1 MTIKRDRLLRCL
13 TDAKHNEFV
22 KIITGI
28 RRCGKSYLLF
38 KLFKN
43 HLVKSGV
50 RKDHIIEVDLENTDF
65 YPLHNPL
72 NLLAHIKERI
82 KKDGRWNYV
91 LIDEIQNCQKVLPP
105 GTDLS
110 SIHPDDRES
119 AYVTFYSVLSEL
131 RTMRRVDVYVTGS
144 NSKLLISDVA
154 TIFRGRGQ
162 SIQVTPLS
170 LAEFMPLRKGKESQ
184 SIFDEY
190 LTFGGLPKC
199 ALLKSDSEKKNYLE
213 ELYRTIYLR
222 DIVERNK
229 IKNPDVIEAL
239 LGVVMSGIGGLT
251 NPNKITDTINTVAK
265 ISTSNKTVNTHLGFL
280 ENAFLIA
287 KARRFDV
294 KGRRYLESPCKY
306 YATDTGLRNARI
318 NFRQN
323 EPTHLMENVIYN
335 ELVRR
340 GYSVDVGVVP
350 LETRAS
356 GKHEIRQYEIDFVVN
371 KSDERIYIQSAYAI
385 PDQEKRAQE
394 TFSLRHVG
402 DSFRKVVITGNLR
415 EKPWHDE
422 NGIVFI
428 GAMTF
433 LLDPNCLENP

>member
-1 MTIKRDRLLRCL
+1 MTIRRDRLLKCL

-38 KLFKN
+38 KLFKS

-50 RKDHIIEVDLENTDF
+50 RKDHIIEIDLENTDF

-72 NLLAHIKERI
+72 NLLAYIKERI

-91 LIDEIQNCQKVLPP
+91 FIDEIQNCQKVLPP
-105 GTDLS
+105 GIDLS
-110 SIHPDDRES
+110 NIHPDDRES
-119 AYVTFYSVLSEL
+119 AYITFYSVLSEL

-170 LAEFMPLRKGKESQ
+170 LAEFMPLRKGSESQ
-184 SIFDEY
+184 SVFDEY

-199 ALLKSDSEKKNYLE
+199 ALLKSDGEKKNYLAD
-213 ELYRTIYLR
+213 LYRTIYIR

-229 IKNPDVIEAL
+229 IKNPEAAEAL
-239 LGVVMSGIGGLT
+239 LDVVMSGIGGLT
-251 NPNKITDTINTVAK
+251 NPNKIADTMKTAAK
-265 ISTSNKTVNTHLGFL
+265 MTTSNKTVDAHLGFL

-371 KSDERIYIQSAYAI
+371 KADERIYIQSAYAI
-385 PDQEKRAQE
+385 PDAEKRAQE
-394 TFSLRHVG
+394 TFSLRHVN
-402 DSFRKVVITGNLR
+402 DNFRKVVITGNLR
-415 EKPWHDE
+415 EKPWRDE

-428 GAMTF
+428 GAMPF
-433 LLDPNCLENP
+433 LLDPRSLETL

>member
-1 MTIKRDRLLRCL
+1 MTITRDMLLKRLI
-13 TDAKHNEFV
+13 DAKHNEFV

-43 HLVKSGV
+43 HLLKSGI
-50 RKDHIIEVDLENTDF
+50 RKDHIIEIDLENADF
-65 YPLHNPL
+65 HPLQNPL
-72 NLLAHIKERI
+72 KLLSYVKDRI
-82 KKDGRWNYV
+82 KRDGRWTYV
-91 LIDEIQNCQKVLPP
+91 LIDEIQNCQKTLPP
-105 GTDLS
+105 GTNLRL
-110 SIHPDDRES
+110 IHPDDRES

-131 RTMRRVDVYVTGS
+131 RSMHRVDVYVTGS
-144 NSKLLISDVA
+144 NSKFLISDVA

-170 LAEFMPLRKGKESQ
+170 LAEFMPLRKGMESQ
-184 SIFDEY
+184 AVFNEY

-199 ALLKSDSEKKNYLE
+199 VLLKSDTERKSYLE

-222 DIVERNK
+222 DIIERNK
-229 IKNPDVIEAL
+229 IRSPEMVEHL
-239 LGVVMSGIGGLT
+239 LDVVMSGIGGLT
-251 NPNKITDTINTVAK
+251 NPNKIADTMNTVAK
-265 ISTSNKTVNTHLGFL
+265 IDTNNKTVSKHLELL
-280 ENAFLIA
+280 ENAFLIE

-306 YATDTGLRNARI
+306 YAIDTGLRNARI

-350 LETRAS
+350 VETRAS
-356 GKHEIRQYEIDFVVN
+356 GKHEIRQHEIDFVVN
-371 KSDERIYIQSAYAI
+371 KADERIYIQSAYSISDPA
-385 PDQEKRAQE
+385 KLTQE
-394 TFSLRHVG
+394 TLSLRHVS
-402 DSFRKVVITGNLR
+402 DSFRKVVITGNLL

-428 GAMTF
+428 GAMAF
-433 LLDPNCLENP
+433 LLNPDRLEHL

>member
-1 MTIKRDRLLRCL
+1 MTIRRDQLLKRII
-13 TDAKHNEFV
+13 DARHNDFV

-38 KLFKN
+38 TLFRN
-43 HLVKSGV
+43 YLVKEGV
-50 RKDHIIEVDLENTDF
+50 KGDHIIQIDLEKAMF
-65 YPLHNPL
+65 KPLQNPIE
-72 NLLAHIKERI
+72 LLSYIKRKI
-82 KKDGRWNYV
+82 KRDGKWTYV

-105 GTDLS
+105 GTDLNR
-110 SIHPDDRES
+110 IHPDDRES

-131 RTMRRVDVYVTGS
+131 RTMHRVDVYVTGS

-162 SIQVTPLS
+162 SIPVTPLS
-170 LAEFMPLRKGKESQ
+170 FAEFMPLRKGWESQ
-184 SIFDEY
+184 AAFNDY

-199 ALLKSDSEKKNYLE
+199 ALLKTDAERKAYLD

-222 DIVERNK
+222 DIIERNN
-229 IKNPDVIEAL
+229 IKDSTVLGAL
-239 LGVVMSGIGGLT
+239 LDVVMSGICGLT
-251 NPNKITDTINTVAK
+251 NPSK
-265 ISTSNKTVNTHLGFL
+265 ISDTMKTEARLGTNSVTISTYLGHL
-280 ENAFLIA
+280 ENAFLIEQA
-287 KARRFDV
+287 KRYDV
-294 KGRRYLESPCKY
+294 KGRRHLKSPCKY

-350 LETRAS
+350 FETRAS
-356 GKHEIRQYEIDFVVN
+356 GKHEIRRYEIDFVIN
-371 KSDERIYIQSAYAI
+371 KADERIYVQSAYAI
-385 PDQEKRAQE
+385 PDSEKRAQE

-402 DSFRKVVITGNLR
+402 DSFRKVVVTGNLR
-415 EKPWHDE
+415 EKPWRDE

-428 GAMTF
+428 GAMEF
-433 LLDPNCLENP
+433 LLDPKCLETL

>member
-50 RKDHIIEVDLENTDF
+50 RKDHIIEVDLENTNF

-72 NLLAHIKERI
+72 NLLAYITERI

-144 NSKLLISDVA
+144 NSKLLASDVA

-170 LAEFMPLRKGKESQ
+170 FSEFVSLRRGIESQ
-184 SIFDEY
+184 AIFDEY

-199 ALLKSDSEKKNYLE
+199 VLLKSDGERKHYLE
-213 ELYRTIYLR
+213 ELYRTIYIR

-229 IKNPDVIEAL
+229 IKNPETIEL
-239 LGVVMSGIGGLT
+239 LLDVVMSGIGGLT
-251 NPNKITDTINTVAK
+251 NPNKIADTMNTVAK
-265 ISTSNKTVNTHLGFL
+265 MTTNNKTVDAHLAFL
-280 ENAFLIA
+280 QNAFLIA

-350 LETRAS
+350 YETRAS

-371 KSDERIYIQSAYAI
+371 KADERIYIQSAFAI

-415 EKPWHDE
+415 EKLWRDE

-428 GAMTF
+428 GAPSF
-433 LLDPNCLENP
+433 LLDPNCLETL

>member
-1 MTIKRDRLLRCL
+1 MTIKRDRLLKCL
-13 TDAKHNEFV
+13 TDAKHNEFI

-38 KLFKN
+38 KLFKS

-50 RKDHIIEVDLENTDF
+50 RKDHIIEIDLENAAF
-65 YPLHNPL
+65 YPLHNPIE
-72 NLLAHIKERI
+72 LLAYIKGRI
-82 KKDGRWNYV
+82 KRDGHWTYV
-91 LIDEIQNCQKVLPP
+91 LIDEIQNCQKVLPS
-105 GTDLS
+105 GTDLNH
-110 SIHPDDRES
+110 IHPDDRES

-170 LAEFMPLRKGKESQ
+170 LAEFMPLRKGNESQ

-199 ALLKSDSEKKNYLE
+199 VLLKSDGERKNYLA
-213 ELYRTIYLR
+213 ELYRAIYLR

-229 IKNPDVIEAL
+229 IKNPVTIETL
-239 LGVVMSGIGGLT
+239 LDVVMSGIGGLT
-251 NPNKITDTINTVAK
+251 NPNKIADTMNTVAK
-265 ISTSNKTVNTHLGFL
+265 MTTSNKTVDAHLGFL

-350 LETRAS
+350 FETRAS
-356 GKHEIRQYEIDFVVN
+356 GKHEIRRYEIDFVIN
-371 KSDERIYIQSAYAI
+371 KADERIYVQSAYAI
-385 PDQEKRAQE
+385 PDSEKRAQE

-415 EKPWHDE
+415 EKPWRDE

-428 GAMTF
+428 GAMEF
-433 LLDPNCLENP
+433 LLDPKCLETL

>member
-1 MTIKRDRLLRCL
+1 MTIRRENLLQRII
-13 TDAKHNEFV
+13 DAKHNDFV

-38 KLFKN
+38 KLFKS
-43 HLVKSGV
+43 HLLKSGV

-72 NLLAHIKERI
+72 SLLAYIKERI

-105 GTDLS
+105 GTDIS
-110 SIHPDDRES
+110 RIHPDDRES

-170 LAEFMPLRKGKESQ
+170 LAEFMPLRKGSESQ
-184 SIFDEY
+184 AIFDEY

-199 ALLKSDSEKKNYLE
+199 VLLQSDSERKSYLE

-229 IKNPDVIEAL
+229 IRDPESIETL
-239 LGVVMSGIGGLT
+239 LDVVMSGIGGLT
-251 NPNKITDTINTVAK
+251 NPNKISNT
-265 ISTSNKTVNTHLGFL
+265 ISTVSKMGTNSTTVGKHLGFL

-306 YATDTGLRNARI
+306 YATDTGLRNARV

-340 GYSVDVGVVP
+340 GYSVDVGVVQ

-371 KSDERIYIQSAYAI
+371 KADERIYIQSAYVL

-402 DSFRKVVITGNLR
+402 DSFRKVVITSNLR
-415 EKPWHDE
+415 EKPWRDE

-433 LLDPNCLENP
+433 LLDPKSLETL